1 MAVAS
6 TAPLSPVGHEASER
20 EQRLIEI
27 FAAHA
32 DVVFATC
39 YGILRDRDE
48 AADASQET
56 FIRALRSIASV
67 PDEPRPWLRVVAR
80 NYCYDVLRSRRR
92 QAALA
97 AGLARALPT
106 TTNPEAQ
113 ALDRIT
119 LNRALG
125 SLKPRDREA
134 LWSALVEELPMPEV
148 ARRLGLSYMGA
159 AQVVHRAK
167 QRALKLLRDVG
178 AVLAPL
184 LRWDAG
190 TEAGAGRAAA
200 VIAGVLLPALVVIGA
215 GTVPDGSAGGGN
227 PSAQR
232 PAPAVA
238 VPAAPPAAQAPIAP
252 DAGADRDVLRAERNV
267 AGGLPGSPDAP
278 ALPDLPNLPDLPDL
292 PGAAGGLV
300 DGVTGTAGGLVDSV
314 TGTVGSVVPPPP
326 SVPDVGKVVPP
337 LPLPIPSIPIPP
349 LPHLP

>member
-6 TAPLSPVGHEASER
+6 PAPLSTVGHEASES

-32 DVVFATC
+32 DLVFATC

-56 FIRALRSIASV
+56 FIRALRSIDSV
-67 PDEPRPWLRVVAR
+67 PDDPRAWLRVVAR

-125 SLKPRDREA
+125 GLKPRDREA

-167 QRALKLLRDVG
+167 QRALKLLRDVS

-190 TEAGAGRAAA
+190 TGAGAGRAAA

-227 PSAQR
+227 PAAER
-232 PAPAVA
+232 PAPAV
-238 VPAAPPAAQAPIAP
+238 VPAAPPAAQAAIAP
-252 DAGADRDVLRAERNV
+252 DGGADRDVLRAERNV

-278 ALPDLPNLPDLPDL
+278 GLPDLPNLPDV
-292 PGAAGGLV
+292 PGAAGALV
-300 DGVTGTAGGLVDSV
+300 DGVTGTAGGLVDSI
-314 TGTVGSVVPPPP
+314 TGTVGSVVPPLP
-326 SVPDVGKVVPP
+326 SLPDVDKVVPP
-337 LPLPIPSIPIPP
+337 IPLPIPSIPIPP